1 MSTPLDSKRMLNT
14 YKRNNRIEI
23 EGDDEKGVLDGTVA
37 IQNCHTHRHAQQL
50 ECIEKQIKTK

>member
-1 MSTPLDSKRMLNT
+1 MSTPLDLKRMLNT
-14 YKRNNRIEI
+14 NERNNQI

-37 IQNCHTHRHAQQL
+37 IQNYHTHRHAQQL